1 MQNLIMITQI
11 VQFVFYLDWAKTYVD
26 ANLIMITQI
35 VQFVF
40 LLVLNKNPMLT

>member
-1 MQNLIMITQI
+1 MLMQNLIMITQI
-11 VQFVFYLDWAKTYVD
+11 VQ
-26 ANLIMITQI
+26 NLIMITQI